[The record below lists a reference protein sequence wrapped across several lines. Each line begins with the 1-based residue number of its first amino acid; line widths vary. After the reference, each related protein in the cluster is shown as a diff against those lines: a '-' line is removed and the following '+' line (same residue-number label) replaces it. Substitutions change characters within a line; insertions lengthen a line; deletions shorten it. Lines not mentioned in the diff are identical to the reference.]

1 VGTAVDAPGAP
12 SGAQFTLDNVRVGD
26 ILDVS
31 HLVIPAGQVTCI
43 VGRSGSGKTTL
54 LRLLNRMISPD
65 RGTIRYR
72 GTPIDTL
79 DPVELRRRA
88 VMLPQSPVMFDGTV
102 RDNLLIGLE
111 FSDRPP
117 VDDEAL
123 RRILDIVELRKD
135 LDGDAALL
143 SGGEKQRV
151 ALGRVLAMQPET
163 ALLDEPSSAL
173 DAGTERAVIGRLV
186 EAARQRGVTVVIVT
200 HARALAEAIADT
212 LVEIDAGRVVATV
225 AR

>member
-1 VGTAVDAPGAP
+1 VGAAVDAPDAP
-12 SGAQFTLDNVRVGD
+12 SGAQFSLDNVRVGD
-26 ILDVS
+26 ILDVP
-31 HLVIPAGQVTCI
+31 HLDIPAGQVTCI

-72 GTPIDTL
+72 GESIDGI

-88 VMLPQSPVMFDGTV
+88 VMLPQSPVMYEGTV

-111 FSDRPP
+111 FSERAP
-117 VDDEAL
+117 VDDDAL
-123 RRILDIVELRKD
+123 RRILEIVELRKD

-151 ALGRVLAMQPET
+151 ALGRVLAMRPET

-186 EAARQRGVTVVIVT
+186 EAARQRGVTVVMVT
-200 HARALAEAIADT
+200 HARAMAEGVADT
-212 LVEIDAGRVVATV
+212 LVEIEAGRVVATA